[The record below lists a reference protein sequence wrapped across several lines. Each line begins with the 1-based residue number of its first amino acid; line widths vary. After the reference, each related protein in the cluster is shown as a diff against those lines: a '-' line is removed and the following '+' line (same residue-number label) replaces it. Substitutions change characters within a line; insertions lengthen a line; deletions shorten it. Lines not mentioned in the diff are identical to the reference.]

1 MTDQTEATLVE
12 AEGKKTPK
20 APPPTPEELLTAL
33 AKKELNAKIVY
44 NKEILKLNTDS
55 LTTGREVS
63 QERLRKL
70 EVLNDFIKKE
80 LDERAKAVPA
90 AASGTPA
97 SK

>member
-20 APPPTPEELLTAL
+20 APPTPEELLTAL